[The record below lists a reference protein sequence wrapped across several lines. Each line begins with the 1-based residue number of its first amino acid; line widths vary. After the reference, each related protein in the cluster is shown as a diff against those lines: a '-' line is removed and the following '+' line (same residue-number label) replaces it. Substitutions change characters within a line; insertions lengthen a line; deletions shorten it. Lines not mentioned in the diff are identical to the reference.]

1 MSVFGD
7 SGVGKTTLIQRYITD
22 KFELDIG
29 RSMGVNV
36 HTKIVYIEG
45 FVVNLQIWDFMG
57 EERFKTILPT
67 YARGTFGG
75 IFMYDITNKS
85 SLLNLKEWILFFHNK
100 VISHLT
106 QIPILIVGS
115 KLDLYA
121 NREVNLEDA
130 YNLSEFYNILGY
142 IECSAKTGENVDKL
156 FLTLTTEI
164 MKKSNLI

>member
-1 MSVFGD
+1 
-7 SGVGKTTLIQRYITD
+7 
-22 KFELDIG
+22 
-29 RSMGVNV
+29 MGVNV

-100 VISHLT
+100 VISHLA

-121 NREVNLEDA
+121 NRKVNLEDA

-142 IECSAKTGENVDKL
+142 IECSAKTGENVDIV